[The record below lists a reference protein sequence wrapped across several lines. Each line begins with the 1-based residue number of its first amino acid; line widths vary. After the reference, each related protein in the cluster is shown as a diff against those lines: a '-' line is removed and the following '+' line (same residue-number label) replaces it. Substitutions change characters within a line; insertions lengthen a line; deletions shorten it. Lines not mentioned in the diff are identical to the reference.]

1 MIASRPLRYLAWSL
15 ISLLLLL
22 MTLLAVASTFLATET
37 GSQWLTRRAI
47 EQVSAQDNLSL
58 TVDEIRGNLL
68 QGLQL
73 QALQYS
79 DDRVEVQLQELTAA
93 WNPWSLLAGSLQMS
107 QVGIRQAAVRLL
119 PTEQTAPVNPT
130 ANPLANFDFAALPVA
145 VEVASLTADRLSID
159 TGQQQLVIDRLG
171 SSVSLQDRELR
182 ITGLNLEAPQGSI
195 QGAMTLQLA
204 ANLPL
209 DVDLH
214 WRYQESLPLQ
224 LDAAAGRLQL
234 AGSLASLEID
244 HALTAPFAIRSRGS
258 VQPFTEQG
266 PSLDIAHSA
275 EQLLLELEAMT
286 LELESLQLGTNGRPD
301 NLALDLRSNLLQPWG
316 PLEIDLQAA
325 LADSRLSVD
334 SLSLLSGSGE
344 SQLQGSVDFS
354 GELQAEAEFTID
366 EANPLQV
373 LNLSAPVSFSDL
385 RAEGNFALRMENDQ
399 ARIELDLVQS
409 SVVMNDYAL
418 SSSGNVSWADSAL
431 NVENLLLQ
439 SDANSLALNGNLAEG
454 EAQLQFSLDA
464 PRLEQFLPGIQ
475 ARATGTGN
483 LSGDLSEPVVAMQLS
498 LEEVVSEW
506 AELASVSISANGNP
520 DNYQAELE
528 LATGRLLPAGADIAL
543 QQASLVFNGNRQAH
557 ELDLQIDTEP
567 ATAELSL
574 SGGFADAD
582 SLDWRGRLETAN
594 LNSDAGSWQMLA
606 ASDLSY
612 INQQFTVPSSC
623 WSYEPLQ
630 LCLELQPAE
639 QSGRYIAEGSLSNF
653 PLEEFNTLAADEE
666 PLLAL
671 AQIPRL
677 PEGVSLSGEASSS
690 LFAEFGG
697 DQGPRFDF
705 TATSEG
711 SVLTLLSNQLDEFGA
726 TTTAEEVISQDYRW
740 QRLSLQGSFQD
751 GRWQFNSRAQLNTD
765 HIQDSDLELAGNLQ
779 ASLQLDPDQQLSGSA
794 EASFDDLGWVAAFI
808 PELSNVSGVL
818 DSNLQI
824 EGSLDAPSLTGE
836 LRVNSGAFH
845 VERLGVDYSDFEFR
859 LLSENARRA
868 SLEGSVAS
876 TAGFLTF
883 NGQATGINSSDWTV
897 QAEME
902 GEQFQLA
909 SLPDLLL
916 DVSPRV
922 SLDANSQ
929 RIALNGTLDVP
940 LLDLTLRELPASAVD
955 ISRDVVIVDYPEDRP
970 ELAMSFSSGQT
981 AIFDLPLAL
990 NLDLVLGDRVN
1001 LRGFGLDAALAG
1013 SLNIQQA
1020 ASGNNLTYGEL
1031 EITQG
1036 SFGIYGQTLSLSD
1049 GKLLFLGNY
1058 SNPALDIRAVREVQ
1072 DLTVGVLMNGT
1083 LKNIESELFSTPSLP
1098 ENEILA
1104 VLVTG
1109 RPFSQLQSSDSD
1121 AMVGAIASL
1130 GIRQSQSL
1138 TNQIADRF
1146 GLDTVAITNTGSID
1160 SSTLTVGKY
1169 LTPDVFIRY
1178 GVGLFDNTSKVAV
1191 DYLITDRLTLQAE
1204 SGEYQSIDFTY
1215 RVER

>member
-1 MIASRPLRYLAWSL
+1 MF

-47 EQVSAQDNLSL
+47 EQLAAQDNLSL

-79 DDRVEVQLQELTAA
+79 DGRVEVQVQELTAA

-107 QVGIRQAAVRLL
+107 QVGIRQSTVRLL
-119 PTEQTAPVNPT
+119 PPEQAAPAPATE
-130 ANPLANFDFAALPVA
+130 NPLADFEFAPLPVA
-145 VEVASLTADRLSID
+145 VEVASLTLDSLSFID
-159 TGQQQLVIDRLG
+159 EQQQIVIDRLDG
-171 SSVSLQDRELR
+171 SVSLQDRNLR
-182 ITGLNLEAPQGSI
+182 ITGLHLEAAQGSI
-195 QGAMTLQLA
+195 QGAISVQLA
-204 ANLPL
+204 ANMPL
-209 DVDLH
+209 EVDLD

-224 LDAAAGRLQL
+224 LDAAAGHLQL
-234 AGSLASLEID
+234 AGSLANLEID
-244 HALTAPFAIRSRGS
+244 HALTEPFTIRSRGS
-258 VQPFTEQG
+258 VQPFAEQG
-266 PSLDIAHSA
+266 PTLDIAHSA
-275 EQLLLELEAMT
+275 GQLLLELEAMT
-286 LELESLQLGTNGRPD
+286 LELESLQLGTSGRPD
-301 NLALDLRSNLLQPWG
+301 NLGLALQSNLLQPWG

-325 LADSRLSVD
+325 LADNRLSVD
-334 SLSLLSGSGE
+334 SLSLLSSGGE
-344 SQLQGSVDFS
+344 SELQGRVDFS
-354 GELQAEAEFTID
+354 GDLQAEGEFTIA
-366 EANPLQV
+366 EASPLQA
-373 LNLSAPVSFSDL
+373 LNLSAPVSLSDL

-399 ARIELDLVQS
+399 PRIELSLGES

-418 SSSGNVSWADSAL
+418 TGSGNVSWADSSL
-431 NVENLLLQ
+431 SVSNLLLQ
-439 SDANSLALNGNLAEG
+439 SDANSLALNGALAEAA
-454 EAQLQFSLDA
+454 AQLQFSLDA
-464 PRLEQFLPGIQ
+464 PRLEQFVPGLQ
-475 ARATGTGN
+475 ARATGTGS
-483 LSGDLSEPVVAMQLS
+483 LSGTLAEPVVAMELR
-498 LEEVVSEW
+498 LEDVASEW
-506 AELASVSISANGNP
+506 AELASVNITANGNP
-520 DNYQAELE
+520 DNYQAQLE
-528 LATGRLLPAGADIAL
+528 LATGSLLPAGADIAL
-543 QQASLVFNGNRQAH
+543 QQASLTFNGNRQAH
-557 ELDLQIDTEP
+557 ELDLQIDTDP
-567 ATAELSL
+567 ASAELGL
-574 SGGFADAD
+574 SGGFVDAET
-582 SLDWRGRLETAN
+582 LDWRGRLETAN

-606 ASDLSY
+606 VSNLSY

-623 WSYEPLQ
+623 WSYGQVQ

-653 PLEEFNTLAADEE
+653 PLEEFNTLVADEE

-677 PEGVSLSGEASSS
+677 PEGVNLSGEASSS
-690 LFAEFGG
+690 LFVEFGG

-705 TATSEG
+705 TAISEAA
-711 SVLTLLSNQLDEFGA
+711 VLTLLSNQQDEFGA
-726 TTTAEEVISQDYRW
+726 ATTAEEVISQDYRW
-740 QRLSLQGSFQD
+740 QRLSLQGSFQNE
-751 GRWQFNSRAQLNTD
+751 RWQFNSRAQLNTD

-779 ASLQLDPDQQLSGSA
+779 ASLQIDPARQLSGSA
-794 EASFDDLGWVAAFI
+794 EANFDDLGWVAAFI
-808 PELSNVSGVL
+808 PELSDVSGVL
-818 DSNLQI
+818 DSNLQFA
-824 EGSLDAPSLTGE
+824 GSLDAPRLTGE
-836 LRVNSGAFH
+836 LRVNGGAFH
-845 VERLGVDYSDFEFR
+845 IERLGVDYSDFEFF
-859 LLSENARRA
+859 LASENARQA
-868 SLEGSVAS
+868 TLEGSVAS

-883 NGQATGINSSDWTV
+883 NGQATGINSSNWTV
-897 QAEME
+897 QAKIE

-955 ISRDVVIVDYPEDRP
+955 ISRDVVIVDYPQDRP
-970 ELAMSFSSGQT
+970 ELALSFSSGQT

-990 NLDLVLGDRVN
+990 NLDLVLGEQVN
-1001 LRGFGLDAALAG
+1001 LQGFGLDAALAG

-1130 GIRQSQSL
+1130 GIRQSQAL

-1146 GLDTVAITNTGSID
+1146 GLDSVAITNTGSID